1 MTFDDRTT
9 VATGTGELHLIRRS
23 LAMQVRLIEDVADLL
38 GTRVGL
44 DGLHCFRNA
53 DAEDMTLMQGLTHD
67 GIVDAQIT
75 RERIDLLGPW
85 WTRAVACPT
94 LSMNG
99 NT

>member
-1 MTFDDRTT
+1 
-9 VATGTGELHLIRRS
+9 
-23 LAMQVRLIEDVADLL
+23 MQVRLIEDVADLL

-75 RERIDLLGPW
+75 RERMNRPLG
-85 WTRAVACPT
+85 
-94 LSMNG
+94 SMVDTCG
-99 NT
+99 GLPDFVD